1 MKKSKDIFTD
11 KELEMVNLLMQDYES
26 TNDIQ
31 SKLKRLFAGT
41 IEQMLEAKVNEHLI
55 YEKHCAEGS
64 NKADPRDLTMAFR
77 CVLDY
82 DHPLFTCVNNVEIIS
97 CEINIQTI
105 FRHYTFLLK
114 I

>member
-41 IEQMLEAKVNEHLI
+41 IEQMLEAKVNEHLS

-64 NKADPRDLTMAFR
+64 NSPDSGNECHRQTNISDYGQNTISMPRYRNREFEPKSSR
-77 CVLDY
+77 K
-82 DHPLFTCVNNVEIIS
+82 IIKP
-97 CEINIQTI
+97 
-105 FRHYTFLLK
+105 R
-114 I
+114 